1 MGCHASKKGS
11 IIKCVICKH
20 GETHAGTTTVT
31 LTRGSMTLV
40 FRGVPAQVCDTC
52 GEEYLDEATTTR
64 LLEVAEEA
72 GAAGAQVEV
81 PEYERAAKSRRLL
94 Y

>member
-1 MGCHASKKGS
+1 MGCHVSKKGS

-31 LTRGSMTLV
+31 LTRGGMTLV

-52 GEEYLDEATTTR
+52 GEEYVDEATTAH
-64 LLEVAEEA
+64 LLAVAEEA
-72 GAAGAQVEV
+72 AAAGVQVEV
-81 PEYERAAKSRRLL
+81 REYVAA
-94 Y
+94 